1 MAGTFRWTRW
11 LAVLVLAG
19 TVIAAAIVFWR
30 ARTHDVSGNKIG
42 LFTSLPILW
51 PEADGVAGA
60 LPHDAPAHWALAT
73 IRGHGSVL
81 PLDRLASDGGAQPL
95 GGVGMIVIA
104 QPRPLAPDEN
114 VALDQWVR
122 GGGRMLLFADPML
135 TIHSR
140 FPLGDPR
147 RPQDTVLLS
156 PILTRWGLRL
166 EFDELQPVGER
177 LADMA
182 GVAAPINLAGRFV
195 AADQGGRCSVM
206 SSGLV
211 ARCVVGKGLVLAVA
225 DAALLEGADDRG
237 DDRSQVLDR
246 LIEMAGR

>member
-1 MAGTFRWTRW
+1 MAGKFRGTRW

-19 TVIAAAIVFWR
+19 AVIVAAIVFWR
-30 ARTHDVSGNKIG
+30 ARTHDASANKIG

-51 PEADGVAGA
+51 PEADGVAA
-60 LPHDAPAHWALAT
+60 VLRHDAPAHWALAT
-73 IRGHGSVL
+73 IRRHGSVL

-95 GGVGMIVIA
+95 GGLDMIVIA

-114 VALDQWVR
+114 VAFDQWVR
-122 GGGRMLLFADPML
+122 AGGRVLLFADPML

-166 EFDELQPVGER
+166 ESDELQPIGER

-182 GVAAPINLAGRFV
+182 GGAAPINLAGRFV
-195 AADQGGRCSVM
+195 AADENGQCSVM

-211 ARCVVGKGLVLAVA
+211 ARCAVGKGLVLAIA
-225 DAALLEGADDRG
+225 DAALLDGVGDPS

-246 LIEMAGR
+246 LIDMAGQ

>member
-19 TVIAAAIVFWR
+19 AVIAAGIVFWR
-30 ARTHDVSGNKIG
+30 ARTHDVFGNKIG

-60 LPHDAPAHWALAT
+60 LQHDAPAHWALAT
-73 IRGHGSVL
+73 LRRHGSVL

-95 GGVGMIVIA
+95 GGVDMIVIA
-104 QPRPLAPDEN
+104 QSRPLAPDEN
-114 VALDQWVR
+114 VVLDQWVR
-122 GGGRMLLFADPML
+122 AGGRVLLFADPML

-166 EFDELQPVGER
+166 EFDQDQPIGEK

-182 GVAAPINLAGRFV
+182 GGAAPINLAGSFV
-195 AADQGGRCSVM
+195 TADESGRCSVM

-211 ARCVVGKGLVLAVA
+211 ARCAIGKGLVLAVA
-225 DAALLEGADDRG
+225 DAALLEEADDPS
-237 DDRSQVLDR
+237 DDRSQALDR